1 MSEYLNHQCA
11 ICGEQYH
18 FCIDCGNAKSFTP
31 WRTIVDTMEHYKI
44 YMIIHD
50 FVNKNIDKIEAKKL
64 LAQCDLFELEKFVP
78 EIKAVIIEVLK
89 EEKILVNTNNSAK
102 KKNKNV
108 NSIDTPKI
116 NI

>member
-11 ICGEQYH
+11 ICGEKYH

-31 WRTIVDTMEHYKI
+31 WRTIVDTIEHYKI
-44 YMIIHD
+44 YMVIRD
-50 FVNKNIDKIEAKKL
+50 YVNKNIDKVEAKKQL
-64 LAQCDLFELEKFVP
+64 SQCNLSGLENFIP
-78 EIKAVIIEVLK
+78 EIKAAIEDIMI
-89 EEKILVNTNNSAK
+89 EEKLLVNTNNSTK
-102 KKNKNV
+102 KKTKNV